1 MILSGCGSQAYTAP
15 NVLPSDAQVMKVRV
29 GMAKIQVI
37 EALGSPIGQ
46 NIYQGNTVYEYSGII
61 SPDFPFTRGGTKGY
75 MVEFD
80 QNEKVK
86 NIICHE
92 TGKPSRILLP

>member
-29 GMAKIQVI
+29 GMTKIQVI

-46 NIYQGNTVYEYSGII
+46 NIYQGNTVYEY
-61 SPDFPFTRGGTKGY
+61 
-75 MVEFD
+75 
-80 QNEKVK
+80 
-86 NIICHE
+86 
-92 TGKPSRILLP
+92 